1 VLLVQLQ
8 KMNDFQLRDDGGDYD
23 SKMMARLEYSVD
35 LQMSYHHDEVEL
47 EELVCEKMDM
57 MEGSLRGEV
66 ENDVGD
72 LPCVDDYKL

>member
-1 VLLVQLQ
+1 MLLVQLQ

-23 SKMMARLEYSVD
+23 SKMMARLEYLVD

-57 MEGSLRGEV
+57 MEDNLMGEV

-72 LPCVDDYKL
+72 LQCVDDYKL

>member
-1 VLLVQLQ
+1 MLLVQLQ

-23 SKMMARLEYSVD
+23 SKMMVRLEYSVD
-35 LQMSYHHDEVEL
+35 LQMSYHHGEVEL

-57 MEGSLRGEV
+57 MQGSLRGEV